1 MKPVFYIIMKLFY
14 TNFAFIANDLIIK
27 LLINLYKNN
36 NYNIFFLNRIAL
48 TKLYLMQNLFKR
60 FSEIVLAY

>member
-36 NYNIFFLNRIAL
+36 NYNIFFKLNSSH
-48 TKLYLMQNLFKR
+48 K
-60 FSEIVLAY
+60 IVFNAKFIQAIQ